1 MDAQKSALYARIQRV
16 SCVLERNRVW
26 SDTERSRILFWLSE
40 VCGLMIVPGMIDMIE
55 CRRKREYE
63 PRDECESCRC
73 HEASEGKWGAERE
86 YRESDCEGMI
96 YQTIKRE

>member
-16 SCVLERNRVW
+16 SYVPKQKRVW
-26 SDTERSRILFWLSE
+26 SDGERSRILSWLSK
-40 VCGLMIVPGMIDMIE
+40 VCDFVIVPGMIEMIE

-73 HEASEGKWGAERE
+73 HEASEV
-86 YRESDCEGMI
+86 
-96 YQTIKRE
+96 KRRAKR